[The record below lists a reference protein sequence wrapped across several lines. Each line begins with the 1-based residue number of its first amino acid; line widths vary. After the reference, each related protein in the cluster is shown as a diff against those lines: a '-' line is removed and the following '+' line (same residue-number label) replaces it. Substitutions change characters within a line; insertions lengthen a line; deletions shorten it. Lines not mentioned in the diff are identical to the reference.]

1 MLIIS
6 CAGTGKGKKKKL
18 IALGQKQQEDCAE
31 ARRQE
36 TKKCHGPE
44 RNDVGPE
51 VVLGV
56 AAEGAGLCVKYRRRE
71 PINPL
76 KVNTKHWE
84 TTRGC
89 HCTRNKRI

>member
-56 AAEGAGLCVKYRRRE
+56 AAEGAGLCVKYRRR
-71 PINPL
+71 NPL
-76 KVNTKHWE
+76 T
-84 TTRGC
+84 C
-89 HCTRNKRI
+89 